1 MNRHAVATAGRR
13 VYIVCTRSPCRLIDP
28 SPAAA
33 VVLVQDHSAIVA
45 VTGDHHT
52 THQHP
57 GGHKTVG
64 HDVSHQVV
72 RVALLPEAPLHHRTR
87 TGGGATFPGGRP
99 AAVQRRGWHET
110 SAGSA
115 ASVPRATADAFLHL
129 VVD

>member
-1 MNRHAVATAGRR
+1 
-13 VYIVCTRSPCRLIDP
+13 LIDP

-57 GGHKTVG
+57 GGQKTIG
-64 HDVSHQVV
+64 HVLSYQVV

-99 AAVQRRGWHET
+99 AEVLGAQRRCWHDT

-115 ASVPRATADAFLHL
+115 ASVPRATADAFFHL
-129 VVD
+129 VIDWSHSYFSTSEKITTMQMLT